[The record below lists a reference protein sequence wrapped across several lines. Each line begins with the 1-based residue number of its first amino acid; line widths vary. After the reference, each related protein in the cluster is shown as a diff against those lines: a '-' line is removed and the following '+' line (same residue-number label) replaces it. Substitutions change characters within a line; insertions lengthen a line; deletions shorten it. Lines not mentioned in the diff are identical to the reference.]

1 MEHVDMQEQIVDI
14 VLAKDKA
21 RALKL
26 FVQLPMLKKLTEE
39 EKSEL
44 FTKMFEG
51 TKNYL
56 KGWE

>member
-1 MEHVDMQEQIVDI
+1 MQEQIVDI